1 MVIWFLTYKFL
12 GMSRWFGIIGP
23 KIDQIWAWLYHR
35 RRWEVGVQDPL
46 TSLVTG
52 SSLLVNCYL
61 GNKFHKKIRL
71 TPPPLSPG
79 CILNFSLGVKKCS
92 FCSIGGAIAPFCIP
106 WPRPAQAPA
115 ASPAIFSQAIFLAPH
130 RINPAPTG
138 GGGGGGGGG
147 DRVPSCR
154 HRAGGVGQ
162 FLAGMQ
168 FSTKVLKYVVICWNF
183 WKPVSTWVLKC

>member
-12 GMSRWFGIIGP
+12 GMSRWFGIIGL
-23 KIDQIWAWLYHR
+23 KIDQIWAWLYHG

-71 TPPPLSPG
+71 TPPPPLSSG
-79 CILNFSLGVKKCS
+79 CTLNFSLGVQKCS

-115 ASPAIFSQAIFLAPH
+115 ASPAIFSQPFFLAPH

-138 GGGGGGGGG
+138 GGGGGGGGSG
-147 DRVPSCR
+147 TKLQTQGRWGGYLGTKMLKIINRVIVSIY
-154 HRAGGVGQ
+154 Q
-162 FLAGMQ
+162 ND
-168 FSTKVLKYVVICWNF
+168 KKYD
-183 WKPVSTWVLKC
+183 KTTY